1 MGREDGAD
9 DSLVMEHHGP
19 RSAAALL
26 QRKPAKSGE
35 AKKASN
41 SMLVTLLPCW
51 FNLWQPRFLV
61 LAGRYLFRFKAA
73 DSEVP
78 KGAPI
83 DLQSASIE
91 LATDDR
97 CMFTITSLQKTYK
110 FMLADPET
118 CLSWVK
124 AVRARQAA
132 GVREDMGHAKQSSAS
147 AYANSIASRGRPG
160 PRANYVVPTE
170 PTAFNPMAAQW

>member
-1 MGREDGAD
+1 M
-9 DSLVMEHHGP
+9 
-19 RSAAALL
+19 ALL
-26 QRKPAKSGE
+26 QRAPAKSGE

-41 SMLVTLLPCW
+41 SILVTLLPCW
-51 FNLWQPRFLV
+51 FDPWQSRFLV
-61 LAGRYLFRFKAA
+61 LAGRYLFRFKTA

-83 DLQSASIE
+83 DLESASIE

-97 CMFTITSLQKTYK
+97 CVFTLTSLQKTYK
-110 FMLADPET
+110 FTVSDPET

-132 GVREDMGHAKQSSAS
+132 GVREDMGHAKQSSGS
-147 AYANSIASRGRPG
+147 AYANSIATRGHPT
-160 PRANYVVPTE
+160 PRANDATPTD